1 MDRHPRLDPLQH
13 PRISAARIVGGVP
26 RVGVLFAPKDPQPR
40 RQAEL
45 VMGLLLVKL
54 VHVLVLADQLLE
66 RASTRRLSCLD
77 LLLD

>member
-1 MDRHPRLDPLQH
+1 
-13 PRISAARIVGGVP
+13 
-26 RVGVLFAPKDPQPR
+26 
-40 RQAEL
+40 
-45 VMGLLLVKL
+45 MGLLLVKL